1 MDPPHP
7 RFLKKGRGGQN
18 FLTHSLKDA
27 GLELSRPV
35 IYVPVVAVAPIGTD
49 WIEHKV
55 KVCTIALDHVLLPL
69 LLVLTDIAKRD

>member
-1 MDPPHP
+1 M
-7 RFLKKGRGGQN
+7 
-18 FLTHSLKDA
+18 
-27 GLELSRPV
+27 ELSRPV

-69 LLVLTDIAKRD
+69 LPVLTDIARAATSIGNTDFLSVTDFFAQKGGKLDVFR